1 MKHYLVHILLLL
13 ALLGQLGHS
22 FHVHHD
28 KAGGQCPICIV
39 DDISKVTIDH
49 YVPPVFESS
58 GYQISVQSRQIQ
70 LCRSAPRCRNRAPPK
85 LFSWLLLKNLT
96 NFKAL
101 LKLCPASTA
110 GLMGA
115 W

>member
-1 MKHYLVHILLLL
+1 MKRYLVSVLLLL

-39 DDISKVTIDH
+39 DDAGKVTTDH

-58 GYQISVQSRQIQ
+58 GYHPSELLQQVQI
-70 LCRSAPRCRNRAPPK
+70 CRNIPQYRNRAPPV
-85 LFSWLLLKNLT
+85 LS
-96 NFKAL
+96 
-101 LKLCPASTA
+101 S
-110 GLMGA
+110 
-115 W
+115 